1 MDQQDNQGSY
11 GNLEPSDSFLK
22 LMIEVEDTLQKF
34 EMETLRRKR
43 LSVNLK
49 TRKKDWV
56 AIAPGVKPVCNEL
69 GVAEIMGFLRGRVTI
84 PGRLTKKPE
93 DQIMK
98 DIFHFDRTLIEL
110 FSLRADDWALDEE
123 LAKPIKES
131 VLSIAQDVIFSA
143 KDGFTAINLKSQ
155 YGRHENI
162 STNTPM
168 DTGGGTFRSW

>member
-56 AIAPGVKPVCNEL
+56 AIAPGVKTCL
-69 GVAEIMGFLRGRVTI
+69 
-84 PGRLTKKPE
+84 
-93 DQIMK
+93 
-98 DIFHFDRTLIEL
+98 
-110 FSLRADDWALDEE
+110 
-123 LAKPIKES
+123 
-131 VLSIAQDVIFSA
+131 
-143 KDGFTAINLKSQ
+143 
-155 YGRHENI
+155 
-162 STNTPM
+162 
-168 DTGGGTFRSW
+168 